1 MCGRFVVASVG
12 TELVGMLRV
21 DLVGDN
27 LPGPSFNVA
36 PTDKAAVVLDSAK
49 SEPPVRRLEAARW
62 GLVPGWAK
70 DLSIG
75 ARAFNARSEELED
88 KPMFRAALEKRR
100 AIVPVTGYYEWHR
113 TDAGKTPYFIHP
125 ADGAPLLFAGLY
137 EWWKDPSKAE
147 DADDRWV
154 LSFTIL
160 TRASAGGLG
169 SLHAR
174 MPVFMGPDH
183 ADAWLD
189 PTVDYPRDILD
200 AAVDAAATVSD
211 TLEAYPVSADV
222 GNVRNNSPA
231 LIEPVPGPPLP

>member
-1 MCGRFVVASVG
+1 M
-12 TELVGMLRV
+12 
-21 DLVGDN
+21 
-27 LPGPSFNVA
+27 
-36 PTDKAAVVLDSAK
+36 
-49 SEPPVRRLEAARW
+49 ARH
-62 GLVPGWAK
+62 
-70 DLSIG
+70 S
-75 ARAFNARSEELED
+75 
-88 KPMFRAALEKRR
+88 
-100 AIVPVTGYYEWHR
+100 
-113 TDAGKTPYFIHP
+113 
-125 ADGAPLLFAGLY
+125 APLLFAGLY

-169 SLHAR
+169 SLHDR
-174 MPVFMGPDH
+174 MPVFMDPDH

-200 AAVDAAATVSD
+200 AAVDAAGIVAD
-211 TLEAYPVSADV
+211 TLEVYPVSADV